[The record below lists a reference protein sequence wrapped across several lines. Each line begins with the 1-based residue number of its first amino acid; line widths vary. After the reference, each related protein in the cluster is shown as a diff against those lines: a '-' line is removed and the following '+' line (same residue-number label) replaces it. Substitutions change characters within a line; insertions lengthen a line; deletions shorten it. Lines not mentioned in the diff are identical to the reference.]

1 MLRADTTRLTV
12 GVVMVHSFSWLLFCK
27 VSMLFALL
35 AVALGVFWLPTAV
48 PMIYY
53 QSVSSLFLLSAC
65 LTLLR
70 TLRDEQEARRLLLQ
84 VNPLVEEL

>member
-1 MLRADTTRLTV
+1 
-12 GVVMVHSFSWLLFCK
+12 
-27 VSMLFALL
+27 MLFALL

-53 QSVSSLFLLSAC
+53 QSVSLLFLLSAC

-70 TLRDEQEARRLLLQ
+70 TLREEQEARRLLLQ
-84 VNPLVEEL
+84 VNPLLEELR